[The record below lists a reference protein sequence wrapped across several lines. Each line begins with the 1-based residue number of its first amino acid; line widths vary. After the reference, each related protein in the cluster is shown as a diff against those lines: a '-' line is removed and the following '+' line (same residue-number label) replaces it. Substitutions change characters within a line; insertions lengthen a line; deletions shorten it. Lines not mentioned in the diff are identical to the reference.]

1 MNRHLWFVT
10 IALLLPAA
18 AHGQPAVP
26 TPMSFPIGA
35 GERVIVTRVSA
46 PDTIRGRVVLVGYEG
61 LVVDD
66 GPTRLVVPLADVQR
80 VERRKER
87 FWNGALIGYGLAGSA
102 FHAPFIATIAD
113 LRLAAI
119 VTRNPERRAQ
129 ALRDHPGASLF
140 ESADDLWSRPD
151 EFDVAVIAAPN
162 KAHVPLGLAALD
174 AGLPVVVDKPLAT
187 SAAEGRTLVNAARE
201 RGLMLTVFQN
211 RRWDGDFL
219 TVRRLLSENALGR
232 VLRFESRF
240 ERWRLEVGSGWRER
254 ADEAGGLLLDLGSHL
269 VDQAVQLFGPVQS
282 VYAELETR
290 RTGAAV
296 DDDDFVAL
304 EHAEGVRSHLWMS
317 SVAAQGGARFR
328 VLGDRAA
335 YTKHGLDIQ
344 EEALRAGRSP
354 TEPGWAEEPEDRW
367 GRLSTGEELR
377 AVPTEPGNYSAFYEA
392 VAAKL
397 RKGGPAPV
405 DPIDAVGVLEVLEAA
420 RRSSLDRKVVPLQG

>member
-1 MNRHLWFVT
+1 M
-10 IALLLPAA
+10 PA
-18 AHGQPAVP
+18 PL
-26 TPMSFPIGA
+26 
-35 GERVIVTRVSA
+35 RV
-46 PDTIRGRVVLVGYEG
+46 
-61 LVVDD
+61 
-66 GPTRLVVPLADVQR
+66 
-80 VERRKER
+80 
-87 FWNGALIGYGLAGSA
+87 ALIGYGLAGSA

-129 ALRDHPGASLF
+129 ALRDHPGAFLF

-219 TVRRLLSENALGR
+219 TVRRLLSEDTLGR

-290 RTGAAV
+290 RPGAAV

-354 TEPGWAEEPEDRW
+354 TEPGWAEEPEERW
-367 GRLSTGEELR
+367 GRLSAGEELR

-392 VAAKL
+392 VAASL
-397 RKGGPAPV
+397 RDGTPPPV
-405 DPIDAVGVLEVLEAA
+405 DPVDAVDVLEVLEAA

>member
-1 MNRHLWFVT
+1 M
-10 IALLLPAA
+10 PA
-18 AHGQPAVP
+18 PL
-26 TPMSFPIGA
+26 
-35 GERVIVTRVSA
+35 RV
-46 PDTIRGRVVLVGYEG
+46 
-61 LVVDD
+61 
-66 GPTRLVVPLADVQR
+66 
-80 VERRKER
+80 
-87 FWNGALIGYGLAGSA
+87 ALIGYGLAGSA
-102 FHAPFIATIAD
+102 FHAPFIARIPHF
-113 LRLAAI
+113 RLAGI
-119 VTRNPERRAQ
+119 VTRSPERRAQ
-129 ALRDHPGASLF
+129 ALRDHPGVSLF
-140 ESADDLWSRPD
+140 ESADKIWTGPDDFDL
-151 EFDVAVIAAPN
+151 VVIAAPN
-162 KAHVPLGLAALD
+162 KAHVPLALAARD

-219 TVRRLLSENALGR
+219 TLRRLLSEDTLGR

-240 ERWRLEVGSGWRER
+240 ERWRPEVGSGWRER

-290 RTGAAV
+290 RPGAAV